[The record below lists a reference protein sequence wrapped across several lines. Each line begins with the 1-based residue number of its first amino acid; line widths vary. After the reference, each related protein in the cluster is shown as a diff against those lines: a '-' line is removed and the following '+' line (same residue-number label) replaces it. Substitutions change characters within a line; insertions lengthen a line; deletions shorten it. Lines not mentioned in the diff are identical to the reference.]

1 MNKNKKDNM
10 ISMDKDMINMG
21 ITKTK
26 HFRAL
31 FTTIILQIRLFWK
44 SLMNS
49 EITMKTSK
57 YIL

>member
-31 FTTIILQIRLFWK
+31 FTTIILQIRLF
-44 SLMNS
+44 
-49 EITMKTSK
+49 
-57 YIL
+57 